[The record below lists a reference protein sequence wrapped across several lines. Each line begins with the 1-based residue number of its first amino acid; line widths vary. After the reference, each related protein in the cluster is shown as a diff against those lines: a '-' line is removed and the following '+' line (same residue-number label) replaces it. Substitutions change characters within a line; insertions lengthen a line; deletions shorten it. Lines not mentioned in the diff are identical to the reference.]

1 MEALIHLITAF
12 GVPAILATIFA
23 ESGLL
28 VGFFLPGD
36 SLLFVS
42 GILVSQGILAI
53 NVHLFVVLLFIAA
66 ITGDSVGYA
75 FGRKVG
81 PSIFKRKN
89 SKLFNQDNLQR
100 AKVFYEKH
108 GAKTIFLARFVPFVR
123 TFAPIIA
130 GVTHMNYR
138 TFLTYNIAG
147 GVVWTAG
154 FVYLGY
160 FLGEYIESLGIN
172 IEVAA
177 LLIIALSLLPAVIHV
192 LREPDTRGQLIAR
205 LKTFKEKF
213 LWKK

>member
-147 GVVWTAG
+147 GVVWAAG

>member
-1 MEALIHLITAF
+1 MEVLIHFITAL

-28 VGFFLPGD
+28 IGFFLPGD

-42 GILVSQGILAI
+42 GILVSQDILAI

-66 ITGDSVGYA
+66 VTGDSVGYA

-89 SKLFNQDNLQR
+89 NKLFNQDNLQR
-100 AKVFYEKH
+100 AKNFYDKH

-130 GVTHMNYR
+130 GVTNMHYR
-138 TFLTYNIAG
+138 TFLIYNLAG
-147 GVVWTAG
+147 GALWTAG

-160 FLGEYIESLGIN
+160 FLGEYIEKLGIN

-177 LLIIALSLLPAVIHV
+177 LLIIVLSLMPALVHI
-192 LREPDTRGQLIAR
+192 LREPETRDKLIAR
-205 LKTFKEKF
+205 IKTFQEKF